1 MDPEVPPL
9 LVESLPVISVREPSL
24 HYDVGSVGSVG
35 SALVYHWVFSVLSVV
50 LTASDDGYLSVQ
62 IPLGFLLLVMVVMS
76 DISYSL
82 LILIPRA

>member
-9 LVESLPVISVREPSL
+9 LVESLPVISVRELSL
-24 HYDVGSVGSVG
+24 HYDVGSVG